1 MSLATGLSYTGYNG
15 ALTQVNGGGNGLSGS
30 LVYGKNPLATRLARE
45 LKGLKNKSYRSIM
58 RALVQGGASQ
68 AITEGTWVRRQAA
81 TGISAQGGQIVMETV
96 TATGASGNTAAAD
109 VTEVTAAVFDDAFA
123 LTASQYASAAD
134 RSGNGGGGKGKF

>member
-30 LVYGKNPLATRLARE
+30 LIYGKNPLATRLARQ
-45 LKGLKNKSYRSIM
+45 LKGIKNKSYRSIM

-81 TGISAQGGQIVMETV
+81 TGMSAQGGQVVMETA

-109 VTEVTAAVFDDAFA
+109 VTEVTAAVFDDGFA
-123 LTASQYASAAD
+123 LAPTSYPRD
-134 RSGNGGGGKGKF
+134 TSGNGGGGKGKF

>member
-30 LVYGKNPLATRLARE
+30 LIYGKNPLATRLARE

-81 TGISAQGGQIVMETV
+81 TGMSAQGGQIVMETA
-96 TATGASGNTAAAD
+96 TAVGASGNTAAAD
-109 VTEVTAAVFDDAFA
+109 VTEVTAAVFDDSF
-123 LTASQYASAAD
+123 TVASFPRD
-134 RSGNGGGGKGKF
+134 TSGNGGGGKGKF

>member
-30 LVYGKNPLATRLARE
+30 LIYGKNPLATRLARE

-81 TGISAQGGQIVMETV
+81 TGMSAQGGQVVMETA

-109 VTEVTAAVFDDAFA
+109 VTEVTAAVFDDTF
-123 LTASQYASAAD
+123 TVASFPRD
-134 RSGNGGGGKGKF
+134 TSGNGGGGKGKF

>member
-15 ALTQVNGGGNGLSGS
+15 ELTQVNGGGNGLSGS

-45 LKGLKNKSYRSIM
+45 LKGIKNKSYRSIM

-68 AITEGTWVRRQAA
+68 AITEGTWVRRQGA

-96 TATGASGNTAAAD
+96 TANGASGNTAAAD
-109 VTEVTAAVFDDAFA
+109 VTEVTAAVFDDGFA
-123 LTASQYASAAD
+123 LAPTSYPAD